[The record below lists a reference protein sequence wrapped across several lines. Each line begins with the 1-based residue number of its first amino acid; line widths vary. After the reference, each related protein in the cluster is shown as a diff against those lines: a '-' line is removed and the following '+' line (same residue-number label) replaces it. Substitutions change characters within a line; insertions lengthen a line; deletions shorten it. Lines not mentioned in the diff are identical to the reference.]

1 MSPKRRWRWREK
13 KGGPRIKPARKM
25 EKMGLVR
32 WRKIG
37 RCRESGF
44 QYGRRVGCL
53 QPSRDLCS
61 FDSSFKGELGIAASW
76 RLRRERAKAV
86 QMQR

>member
-1 MSPKRRWRWREK
+1 MEREERA
-13 KGGPRIKPARKM
+13 RIKSARKM

-44 QYGRRVGCL
+44 QEGRRVGCL
-53 QPSRDLCS
+53 LPSRDVCS
-61 FDSSFKGELGIAASW
+61 FDSSFKGELGFAASW

-86 QMQR
+86 TL

>member
-1 MSPKRRWRWREK
+1 MEREERA
-13 KGGPRIKPARKM
+13 RIKSARKM

-44 QYGRRVGCL
+44 QEGRRVGCL
-53 QPSRDLCS
+53 QPSRDVCS

-86 QMQR
+86 TL

>member
-1 MSPKRRWRWREK
+1 MSPKRRWREK

-37 RCRESGF
+37 ICRESGF
-44 QYGRRVGCL
+44 QEGRRVGCL
-53 QPSRDLCS
+53 QPSRDVCS
-61 FDSSFKGELGIAASW
+61 FDSSFKGELSTAAIW
-76 RLRRERAKAV
+76 RLRRESTKAM